1 MQNLQTEDSLQMLQA
16 NTTVFVVDDEAAV
29 RQSMARLL
37 CSAGWQCEV
46 FASASDL
53 LESAQ
58 LNSIGCILLDVQM
71 PDMDGLEL
79 QKRLLKT
86 GISLPVIFLTGKAD
100 IPMTVQ
106 AMKQGAVNF
115 LTKPVEEDVLFWQL
129 EHSIRKHASEKVIR
143 HHREYIKSKISR
155 LSRREAQ
162 VLEKVLHGSLNKQI
176 AFDLDI
182 SEKTVKVH
190 RGRVMEKMEANNI
203 AQLIQ
208 MCNLINIQF
217 PCLQG

>member
-129 EHSIRKHASEKVIR
+129 EHSIRKYASEKVIR

-203 AQLIQ
+203 AQLVQ